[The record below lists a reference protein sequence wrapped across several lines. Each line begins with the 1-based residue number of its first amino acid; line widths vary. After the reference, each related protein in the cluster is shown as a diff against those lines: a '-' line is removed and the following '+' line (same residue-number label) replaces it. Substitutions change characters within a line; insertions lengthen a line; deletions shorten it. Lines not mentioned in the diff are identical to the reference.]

1 MFFCFV
7 EVDIIK
13 ALEEKIIKEGQVLDG
28 DILRVSGFINQQID
42 IDFLREMGK
51 EIKRLFEKDE
61 ITKILTVEAS
71 GIAIAVAAAYE
82 IGVPVVFAKKGSP
95 KNLPDNCYTAEVTS
109 YTRKTTGIISV
120 SRDYINK
127 EDKILLLDD
136 FLATGE
142 ALKGLESIAKSA
154 EATIVGAVTVI
165 EKGFQK
171 GGDEMRA
178 RGLRVESL
186 AIIDKMKDKEILF
199 RPQ

>member
-1 MFFCFV
+1 M
-7 EVDIIK
+7 
-13 ALEEKIIKEGQVLDG
+13 DG

-42 IDFLREMGK
+42 TDFLREMGK
-51 EIKRLFEKDE
+51 EIKRLFEKDK
-61 ITKILTVEAS
+61 ITKILTVETS

-82 IGVPVVFAKKGSP
+82 LNVPVVFAKKGNP
-95 KNLPDNCYTAEVTS
+95 QNLPKDCYTANVVS
-109 YTRKTTGIISV
+109 FTRKTTNAISV
-120 SRDYINK
+120 SREYISK

-142 ALKGLESIAKSA
+142 ALKGLESIAKEAGA
-154 EATIVGAVTVI
+154 EIVGAVTVI

-186 AIIDKMKDKEILF
+186 AIIDEMKDGKIEF